1 MWTVFVLP
9 FALNQSGSVV
19 YVYLL
24 GSADISN
31 AVPICNSLTFV
42 FTAITSRLLGE
53 KPQRPAST
61 YTGMVLILLGVA
73 ICFNSKQD
81 LSTSSDEDDGDYVP
95 EAEEEEEDDVEAD
108 AVTADKP
115 SVTQSSHV
123 DNLWED
129 MNASTAVSKTA
140 ADKTAKLLGGLTKKT
155 KKTTVDKK
163 KKRKLKEFQMP
174 ILSVDVNKSRK
185 DMAGVKKHKVDRV
198 VKFAGKDFIEKQE
211 FLQRLDLKRFEI
223 EKAERDKQRKLQQQ
237 QK

>member
-1 MWTVFVLP
+1 M
-9 FALNQSGSVV
+9 GS
-19 YVYLL
+19 
-24 GSADISN
+24 
-31 AVPICNSLTFV
+31 
-42 FTAITSRLLGE
+42 
-53 KPQRPAST
+53 
-61 YTGMVLILLGVA
+61 
-73 ICFNSKQD
+73 
-81 LSTSSDEDDGDYVP
+81 SSDEDDGDYVP

-140 ADKTAKLLGGLTKKT
+140 TDKTAKLLGGLTKKT

-198 VKFAGKDFIEKQE
+198 VKFAGKEYSVSTNAGAEAAGAQGGKKGLDKMLASLDEPKKVSTMEKSSLDWDKFKEKEGIEDELTQYTKDGFIEKQE